1 MRGLTLNSPALVARA
16 TPESGGGGGAA
27 PEAMNFTTSSTSSSP
42 RAVALPT
49 YAVGDCVV
57 SFCMVSFSIGSSPT
71 FPTAGPNGE
80 TIVPISSPKGV
91 ACYFIATAAGATTI
105 NYQGSS
111 GFATEHLSFRIPA
124 GNFDPED
131 PIYNVTSAVGSGT
144 TATSGAWNSVFT
156 TGVVIA
162 VGAFETSAPTAIT
175 SGWTQNHSSSG
186 SGFVKYLASR
196 TATTVNGAEATVTIT
211 KAATQSNTILFV
223 LNPAGGSVC
232 PGVPYSASTGAT
244 IVGDTIPPPGIKINS
259 FYVGSTLLNTFPQSF
274 VGSGGSPVT
283 GMRVEYKKT
292 IDSTWS
298 VASTNATSLPY
309 QFAVPEGGVSYNVRF
324 MLINGSGESTVVSSF
339 ETFVGVPPD
348 QVAATYTVTAKSGY
362 IAFTNITDPAAYGN
376 PVQSYKIRYRVS
388 GSGTWLDAATQGLD
402 YNISLNGAAA
412 GDKSGYL
419 FGLTNSTTYEVA
431 IAAVNAI
438 GTGPYSTTYTVTPVL
453 SAAHANDAGA
463 TTYTEYPL
471 RVWLIAPNNFNNDAE
486 ALQINRSQTSAN
498 VGTSPWSGDDSGT
511 YVYHIILEYDTSTQ
525 SGTITAGNVS
535 APVINLAA
543 AGANHTIELYSS
555 GPSFNPNDTARVS
568 TDSITQTELASYT
581 HGAALDVTGLSGNQ
595 TMTKNGFNL
604 GAVSGGS
611 ARTYIRMTTNNHRTG
626 TSFDAVSQ
634 VNPWLCPLSF
644 KVA

>member
-1 MRGLTLNSPALVARA
+1 MRGLTLNSPALVATA
-16 TPESGGGGGAA
+16 TPSGGGGGGSA
-27 PEAMNFTTSSTSSSP
+27 PEAMNFTTSATSTSP
-42 RAVALPT
+42 RAVTLPT

-57 SFCMVSFSIGSSPT
+57 SFCMVSFSTGNNPT
-71 FPTAGPNGE
+71 LPTAGPNGE
-80 TIVPISSPKGV
+80 TVVSIPSPKGV
-91 ACYFIATAAGATTI
+91 GCYFIATAAGTTTI

-111 GFATEHLSFRIPA
+111 GFTTEHLSFRIPS

-131 PIYNVTSAVGSGT
+131 PIYNVTSMFSSGT
-144 TATSGAWNSVFT
+144 TATSGAWNSVLS

-162 VGAFETSAPTAIT
+162 VGAFETSGPTAIT
-175 SGWTQNHSSSG
+175 SGWTQSHSSSG
-186 SGFVKYLASR
+186 SGLVKYVASR

-211 KAATQSNTILFV
+211 KAALQSNTVIFV

-232 PGVPYSASTGAT
+232 PGVPYSVSQGAT
-244 IVGDTIPPPGIKINS
+244 LVTDTVPPPGIKINS
-259 FYVGSTLLNTFPQSF
+259 FYVGNTLFNTFPKSF
-274 VGSGGSPVT
+274 VGTGGSPVT
-283 GMRVEYKKT
+283 GMRVEYKRT
-292 IDSTWS
+292 VDSTWT

-309 QFAVPEGGVSYNVRF
+309 QFAVPEGGVSYNTRF
-324 MLINGSGESTVVSSF
+324 MLINGAGESLITTSF
-339 ETFVGVPPD
+339 GTFVGVPPD

-376 PVQSYKIRYRVS
+376 SVQGYKIRYRVS

-402 YNISLNGAAA
+402 HYIAPNGADS
-412 GDKSGYL
+412 GDRSGYL

-431 IAAVNAI
+431 IAAWNAI

-471 RVWLIAPNNFNNDAE
+471 RVWSISPSDFNNDAQ
-486 ALQINRSQTSAN
+486 AGLVHKSQTSVN
-498 VGTSPWSGDDSGT
+498 VGTSPYSGDNSGT
-511 YVYHIILEYDTSTQ
+511 YVHHVILEYDTSTQ
-525 SGTITAGNVS
+525 SGGITAGNTL

-543 AGANHTIELYSS
+543 AGANHTIEVYSS
-555 GPSFNPNDTARVS
+555 GPTFNPIDSARVS
-568 TDSITQTELASYT
+568 TDAITQTELGSYT
-581 HGAALDVTGLSGNQ
+581 HGAALAATGLSGNQ

-604 GAVSGGS
+604 GATSGGT

-626 TSFDAVSQ
+626 TSFESVSQ
-634 VNPWLCPLSF
+634 INPWLCPLSF